1 MTARMAA
8 PASIPAPPG
17 SPPAS
22 PLRTLLRP
30 VSRARLALLVTV
42 TVLAALSEGVGI
54 LLLVPLLGALSPA
67 AADAGGI
74 SGLIAG
80 PMSALG
86 VPRDPGPL
94 LALFVALIAA
104 RAMLQLVRTT
114 EAARIEREVVTALR
128 GRAFA
133 ALLGAEWRAL
143 GEERRA
149 ATSSALLSDIDRVGF
164 ASHELAALAAALVT
178 LGAAFAAALALSPLL
193 ALGGLA
199 GGALVMLAYGGL
211 HRRATRLGEVLSDR
225 YAQLHGLIGDTFA
238 ALRVIKSFGAGP
250 RAAAE
255 LARIEAGLSVN
266 RIGYARSVGRGQAVL
281 QIGAALLMALLVWL
295 AVTRWALPLAVMLP
309 LIALFARVVPLL
321 GAVQQHWQNW
331 AGASPALSG
340 VLALVERLEA
350 VAEPG
355 SNGAPVAA
363 PCCTIALNG
372 LTVTY
377 PGRETPALDAIDLTL
392 PVGSLTVLTGPS
404 GAGKSTLADVLGGLL
419 APDNG
424 TLSLDGRALAP
435 GERIG
440 WRSRVAYV
448 QQEPVLFHAS
458 LRENLRWAAPEA
470 SEAEMAEALRAASAE
485 FALALPGGLDTA
497 VGDAGRQLS
506 GGERQR
512 IVLARALLRSP
523 ALLILDEPASALDPA
538 NETAIAAAVAR
549 LRGQMTIVIIGHRGP
564 LTKMADRTVR
574 LEAGRIVACPGAM
587 AAA

>member
-8 PASIPAPPG
+8 SRSAS
-17 SPPAS
+17 S
-22 PLRTLLRP
+22 PLVALLQP
-30 VSRARLALLVTV
+30 VSRARLVLLVAV
-42 TVLAALSEGVGI
+42 TVLAALSEGIGI
-54 LLLVPLLGALSPA
+54 LLLVPLLGALNPDA
-67 AADAGGI
+67 AGAGAV
-74 SGLIAG
+74 SGLLIG
-80 PMSALG
+80 PLAALG
-86 VPRDPGPL
+86 LPRDLGPL

-104 RAMLQLVRTT
+104 RAVLQLVRAT
-114 EAARIEREVVTALR
+114 EAAKMEREVVTELR
-128 GRAFA
+128 RRAFA

-211 HRRATRLGEVLSDR
+211 RRHAARLGEGLTER

-238 ALRVIKSFGAGP
+238 ALRVVKSFGAGP
-250 RAAAE
+250 RAGAE
-255 LARIEAGLSVN
+255 LAGIKAGLSVN

-281 QIGAALLMALLVWL
+281 QVGAALLMALLVWL
-295 AVTRWALPLAVMLP
+295 AAGRLAMPLAVMLP

-350 VAEPG
+350 VAEPV
-355 SNGAPVAA
+355 STGAIVPA
-363 PCCTIALNG
+363 PRRTIALAG
-372 LTVTY
+372 VTVAY
-377 PGRETPALDAIDLTL
+377 PGRGTPALAAIDLML
-392 PVGSLTVLTGPS
+392 PVGSLTVLAGPS

-419 APDNG
+419 APDG
-424 TLSLDGRALAP
+424 GALTLDGRALTP
-435 GERIG
+435 GERIA
-440 WRSRVAYV
+440 WRSQVAYV

-458 LRENLRWAAPEA
+458 LRDNLRWAAPEA
-470 SEAEMAEALRAASAE
+470 SEAAMAEALRAASAD

-512 IVLARALLRSP
+512 IVLARALLRDP

-538 NETAIAAAVAR
+538 NEAAIAAAVAR
-549 LRGQMTIVIIGHRGP
+549 LRGRMTIVVIGHRGP
-564 LTKMADRTVR
+564 LTEAADRTVR
-574 LEAGRIVACPGAM
+574 LEAGRIVVDDSAR

>member
-8 PASIPAPPG
+8 PASIP

-22 PLRTLLRP
+22 QLRTLLRP
-30 VSRARLALLVTV
+30 VPRARLALLVTV

-54 LLLVPLLGALSPA
+54 LLLVPLLGALNPA
-67 AADAGGI
+67 AAGAGAI

-94 LALFVALIAA
+94 LALFVALIAV

-114 EAARIEREVVTALR
+114 TAARIEREVVTALR
-128 GRAFA
+128 RRAFA

-211 HRRATRLGEVLSDR
+211 RRRATRLGEVLSDR

-255 LARIEAGLSVN
+255 LARIETELSVN

-350 VAEPG
+350 VAEPAASG
-355 SNGAPVAA
+355 TNVAA
-363 PCCTIALNG
+363 PMRTIALDG

-377 PGRETPALDAIDLTL
+377 PGRETPALDAIGLIL

-419 APDNG
+419 APDSG
-424 TLSLDGRALAP
+424 TLSLDGLALAP

-440 WRSRVAYV
+440 WRSQVAYV

-458 LRENLRWAAPEA
+458 LRDNLRWAAPEA

-538 NETAIAAAVAR
+538 NEAAIAAAVAR

>member
-8 PASIPAPPG
+8 PASTP

-30 VSRARLALLVTV
+30 VARARLALLVTV

-54 LLLVPLLGALSPA
+54 LLLVPLLGALNPS
-67 AADAGGI
+67 AADGGGI

-86 VPRDPGPL
+86 LPRDLGPL
-94 LALFVALIAA
+94 LALFVALIAM
-104 RAMLQLVRTT
+104 RAVLQMVRTT
-114 EAARIEREVVTALR
+114 EAAKIEREVVTALR
-128 GRAFA
+128 RRAFA

-143 GEERRA
+143 GDERRA

-193 ALGGLA
+193 AMGGLA

-211 HRRATRLGEVLSDR
+211 RRRATRLGEVLSDR
-225 YAQLHGLIGDTFA
+225 YSQLHGLIGDTFA
-238 ALRVIKSFGAGP
+238 ALRVVKSFGAGP

-255 LARIEAGLSVN
+255 LTRIEAELSVN

-340 VLALVERLEA
+340 VVALVERLEA
-350 VAEPG
+350 VAEPV
-355 SNGAPVAA
+355 SNGAQVAA
-363 PCCTIALNG
+363 PRRTIALSG
-372 LTVTY
+372 VTVAY
-377 PGRETPALDAIDLTL
+377 PGRETPALDAIDLAL

-419 APDNG
+419 APDAG
-424 TLSLDGRALAP
+424 ALSLDGRALAP

-440 WRSRVAYV
+440 WRSQVAYV

-458 LRENLRWAAPEA
+458 LRDNLRWAAPGA
-470 SEAEMAEALRAASAE
+470 SEAEMAEALRAASAD

-538 NETAIAAAVAR
+538 NEAAIAAAVAR
-549 LRGQMTIVIIGHRGP
+549 LRGRMTIVIIGHRGP
-564 LTKMADRTVR
+564 LTTTADLTVR
-574 LEAGRIVACPGAM
+574 LEAGRIVACPSAV
-587 AAA
+587 AAP